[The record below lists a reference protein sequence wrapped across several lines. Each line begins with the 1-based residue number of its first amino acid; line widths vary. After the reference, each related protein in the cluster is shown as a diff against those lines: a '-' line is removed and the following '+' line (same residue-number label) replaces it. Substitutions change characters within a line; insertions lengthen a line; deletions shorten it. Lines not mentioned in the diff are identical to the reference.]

1 MSIVFNSK
9 WKNFFLLIT
18 MLLFYQSSL
27 IIQSSTH
34 QVTSFE
40 DFKSHQ
46 IIFVLF
52 LSASLKK
59 MSCWWLQCF
68 YLKDIHLCV
77 NMYYTCSILIILRL
91 TDFLKVNQP
100 YNDDYVHGKQK
111 QQLTSWI
118 INFLFIWFI
127 KWITNSF
134 CHHFLCLL

>member
-1 MSIVFNSK
+1 
-9 WKNFFLLIT
+9 

-59 MSCWWLQCF
+59 CLA
-68 YLKDIHLCV
+68 
-77 NMYYTCSILIILRL
+77 
-91 TDFLKVNQP
+91 
-100 YNDDYVHGKQK
+100 DDY
-111 QQLTSWI
+111 SA
-118 INFLFIWFI
+118 FI
-127 KWITNSF
+127 
-134 CHHFLCLL
+134 

>member
-1 MSIVFNSK
+1 
-9 WKNFFLLIT
+9 

-59 MSCWWLQCF
+59 CLADDYSAF
-68 YLKDIHLCV
+68 IKKITTFV
-77 NMYYTCSILIILRL
+77 STCIIL
-91 TDFLKVNQP
+91 VQ
-100 YNDDYVHGKQK
+100 
-111 QQLTSWI
+111 S
-118 INFLFIWFI
+118 
-127 KWITNSF
+127 
-134 CHHFLCLL
+134 